1 MQCQLGQ
8 MGPVQSTPFLLPP
21 PQVYPS
27 PPTNRTEP
35 TEESILSFPWH
46 TITSTSLS
54 SKLPLSLNSASDG
67 QAQCEAGGRRQDP
80 LLPSGTCPE
89 QESREPGPWQTEGVP
104 STKISLS
111 SLRQPEPASWCL
123 VAPLCLARAP
133 ACQRSAWMTTN
144 MAAPVDRQRLGRR
157 GPLAVG
163 PGNVSWPAEV
173 EGKAALKKAASSC
186 TIWHFFELTQIDD
199 LL

>member
-1 MQCQLGQ
+1 M
-8 MGPVQSTPFLLPP
+8 
-21 PQVYPS
+21 
-27 PPTNRTEP
+27 
-35 TEESILSFPWH
+35 
-46 TITSTSLS
+46 
-54 SKLPLSLNSASDG
+54 
-67 QAQCEAGGRRQDP
+67 
-80 LLPSGTCPE
+80 PSGTCPE

-104 STKISLS
+104 STKISPS

-173 EGKAALKKAASSC
+173 EGKAALKKAASSW
-186 TIWHFFELTQIDD
+186 TIWHFFELTHRRSPISLPCPSGGWAGQGQNYATS
-199 LL
+199 

>member
-1 MQCQLGQ
+1 M
-8 MGPVQSTPFLLPP
+8 
-21 PQVYPS
+21 
-27 PPTNRTEP
+27 
-35 TEESILSFPWH
+35 
-46 TITSTSLS
+46 
-54 SKLPLSLNSASDG
+54 
-67 QAQCEAGGRRQDP
+67 
-80 LLPSGTCPE
+80 PSGTCPE

-186 TIWHFFELTQIDD
+186 TIWHFFELTISYKPSLSKWRVGRTRTELCNELNSSSPPQPPSPPDQD
-199 LL
+199 PVGRRTHPR

>member
-1 MQCQLGQ
+1 M
-8 MGPVQSTPFLLPP
+8 
-21 PQVYPS
+21 
-27 PPTNRTEP
+27 
-35 TEESILSFPWH
+35 
-46 TITSTSLS
+46 
-54 SKLPLSLNSASDG
+54 
-67 QAQCEAGGRRQDP
+67 
-80 LLPSGTCPE
+80 PSGTCPE

-173 EGKAALKKAASSC
+173 EGKAALKKAASSW
-186 TIWHFFELTQIDD
+186 TIWHFFELTHRRSPLSLPCPSGGWAGQDKD
-199 LL
+199 RTMQRAEQQFPPSAPFSPGPGSCGEAHASALDPPPSCAR